1 MIPEKRAI
9 EILKKYVGNN
19 NYILSCK
26 EKLFYTKG
34 YKPSRSQADYIIK
47 YHEVNP
53 KVARKWVEIDSYFAE
68 KLREERLLPKKPE
81 KLYIEKLLAETEKAY
96 HLYAKLH
103 ESGKLEY
110 FWVPKS
116 HIISDN
122 KKEKEVNVDW
132 DSYSHRPPMEHQKEA
147 ITKLLANDKYILA
160 DDMGL
165 GKTTS
170 ATIAAVESGAN
181 KILVI
186 CPASLKLNWKR
197 ELSNYTNEPIGIV
210 EGKKWEDG
218 KFVIINYD
226 IIKNFHKIPKKSD
239 EEPESKF
246 LDEEFDLIIIDEAHY
261 ISNKQAKRT
270 KLVNNLVNSVGRVW
284 LLTGTPMTSRP
295 INYYNLLELVDSP
308 LTINW
313 AGYVKRY
320 CDGYQFM
327 AGGRRVWNVNG
338 ASNLEELRD
347 RTKPHVLRRLKDD
360 VIDLP
365 EKIIT
370 PIYLTLNSKEYVRE
384 IGNYIE
390 WENTAEKKSISVR
403 LNKLMLARQIIA
415 EEKMKHT
422 FEIIDNIL
430 EQGKKVIV
438 FTNFTNTLEE
448 IAWKY
453 NQRSVKLNGK
463 MSKKARQESVDRFQN
478 DPKIDVF
485 VGNIKAAGV
494 GITLTAAEAVIF
506 NDFSFVPADHAQAE
520 DRAYRYGQKNSVSI
534 YYPIFENSMDMVIY
548 NILERKKNIIETVM
562 GDNEDFNEDIFDS
575 LLKSMNE

>member
-1 MIPEKRAI
+1 
-9 EILKKYVGNN
+9 
-19 NYILSCK
+19 
-26 EKLFYTKG
+26 
-34 YKPSRSQADYIIK
+34 
-47 YHEVNP
+47 
-53 KVARKWVEIDSYFAE
+53 
-68 KLREERLLPKKPE
+68 
-81 KLYIEKLLAETEKAY
+81 
-96 HLYAKLH
+96 
-103 ESGKLEY
+103 
-110 FWVPKS
+110 
-116 HIISDN
+116 
-122 KKEKEVNVDW
+122 
-132 DSYSHRPPMEHQKEA
+132 
-147 ITKLLANDKYILA
+147 
-160 DDMGL
+160 
-165 GKTTS
+165 
-170 ATIAAVESGAN
+170 
-181 KILVI
+181 
-186 CPASLKLNWKR
+186 
-197 ELSNYTNEPIGIV
+197 
-210 EGKKWEDG
+210 
-218 KFVIINYD
+218 
-226 IIKNFHKIPKKSD
+226 
-239 EEPESKF
+239 
-246 LDEEFDLIIIDEAHY
+246 
-261 ISNKQAKRT
+261 
-270 KLVNNLVNSVGRVW
+270 
-284 LLTGTPMTSRP
+284 MTSRP
-295 INYYNLLELVDSP
+295 INYFNLLELVDSP

-390 WENTAEKKSISVR
+390 WENSSEKKSVSVR

-422 FEIIDNIL
+422 FELIDNIL

-438 FTNFTNTLEE
+438 FTNFTNTLDE

-478 DPKIDVF
+478 DPKVDVF

-562 GDNEDFNEDIFDS
+562 GDNEDFNEDIFDN
-575 LLKSMNE
+575 LLKSMN